1 MKSTQLFSA
10 AIGLGGALALATGA
24 DAANSYVVYDLGA
37 LQGESIAY
45 AINDGGSVVG
55 AGPGGG
61 GTSWIWDRRSG
72 MRSLGT
78 FPGGNGNAR
87 ATAINNSG
95 TVVGFAEVAV
105 EGPFTQAFRWTAQG
119 GMQPIP
125 GIGPGSTAFGINDAG
140 EIVGGDAAVV
150 GNGYL
155 WNRGQITAL
164 GTLPGSQI
172 SQPFA
177 VNNRSQVVGGSRG
190 DAFLWSAGTMTD
202 LGRLP
207 GAQSSEAHAVNNAGT
222 VVGND
227 SGGSNEAF
235 IWDARLEIR
244 SLGVLDTACDTPF
257 SDARGINN
265 HGEVV
270 GYSCV
275 SGTTTPSHAF
285 VWDVTSGMRDLN
297 RLVSLPVADVLSVAY
312 GINERGQIVGNG
324 IFEGATHAFLLDPA
338 E

>member
-45 AINDGGSVVG
+45 AIDDSGSVIG

-87 ATAINNSG
+87 ATAINNSE

-105 EGPFTQAFRWTAQG
+105 EGPFTQAFRWTTQG

-125 GIGPGSTAFGINDAG
+125 GIGPGSTAFGINNAG
-140 EIVGGDAAVV
+140 EIVGGDAAVA
-150 GNGYL
+150 GNGFL
-155 WNRGQITAL
+155 WKSGQVTAL
-164 GTLPGSQI
+164 GALPGSQI

-177 VNNRSQVVGGSRG
+177 VNNRSQVVGGSG
-190 DAFLWSAGTMTD
+190 SADAFLWTPGRMTD

-207 GAQSSEAHAVNNAGT
+207 GAQYSEAHAVNDAGT

-235 IWDARLEIR
+235 
-244 SLGVLDTACDTPF
+244 
-257 SDARGINN
+257 
-265 HGEVV
+265 
-270 GYSCV
+270 
-275 SGTTTPSHAF
+275 SGTPGKGFGASASSTQVPDAF
-285 VWDVTSGMRDLN
+285 
-297 RLVSLPVADVLSVAY
+297 
-312 GINERGQIVGNG
+312 
-324 IFEGATHAFLLDPA
+324 
-338 E
+338 

>member
-1 MKSTQLFSA
+1 MNQMRKS
-10 AIGLGGALALATGA
+10 IIALTATAALAT
-24 DAANSYVVYDLGA
+24 AATASSQSYVVYDLGA
-37 LQGESIAY
+37 LQGESLAF
-45 AINDGGSVVG
+45 AINSSGSVVG

-72 MRSLGT
+72 LRSLGA

-87 ATAINNSG
+87 ATAINNPG
-95 TVVGFAEVAV
+95 TVAGFAEIVTAAAQV
-105 EGPFTQAFRWTAQG
+105 TQAFRWTAGQ

-125 GIGPGSTAFGINDAG
+125 GIGPGSDAFGINDAG
-140 EIVGGDAAVV
+140 EIVGGSAAVA

-155 WNRGQITAL
+155 WKNGQITAL
-164 GTLPGSQI
+164 GVLPGSQI
-172 SQPFA
+172 SQPYA
-177 VNNRSQVVGGSRG
+177 VNNRSQVVGGSG
-190 DAFLWSAGTMTD
+190 DAFLWTAGTMTD

-207 GAQSSEAHAVNNAGT
+207 DARFSEAHAINDVGT

-235 IWDARLEIR
+235 IWDARQGIR
-244 SLGVLDTACDTPF
+244 GLGVLDAACVTPF
-257 SDARGINN
+257 SDARAIDN

-275 SGTTTPSHAF
+275 SGTTTTSHAF
-285 VWDVTSGMRDLN
+285 VWDLTVGLRDLN
-297 RLVSLPVADVLSVAY
+297 GLVSLPAADVLSVAY

-324 IFEGATHAFLLDPA
+324 IFEGAVHAFLLDPA